1 MFHPLDFIPN
11 NSRKPIFWAFLAGTL
26 SLYAVFG
33 ILDIPLRTSAAPNGI
48 VSFELAGTPFQAQAI
63 IDSWHEIVFLLS
75 SVEGQPVPGLVS
87 RAYAFAVFGLG
98 LDYLFM
104 PVYATALA
112 LGILLAAGRHPGWFA
127 KFGAWLGW
135 GAYAAALF
143 DAVENYALA
152 RMLMMNRVWSPYPEV
167 AAFSASVKFTLL
179 SLGLVFAL
187 VGWFWP
193 KEEGKT
199 LNAD

>member
-1 MFHPLDFIPN
+1 MSHPLDFIPN
-11 NSRKPIFWAFLAGTL
+11 NSRKPIFWALLAGTL
-26 SLYAVFG
+26 SLFAVFRV
-33 ILDIPLRTSAAPNGI
+33 LDTPLRTAAAPSGI
-48 VSFELAGTPFQAQAI
+48 LSFELAGTPFQAQAI
-63 IDSWHEIVFLLS
+63 IDSWHEMAYLLS

-112 LGILLAAGRHPGWFA
+112 LGILLAAGRHPGWFTT
-127 KFGAWLGW
+127 FGAWLGW

-152 RMLMMNRVWSPYPEV
+152 RMLMMNQVWSPYPEV
-167 AAFSASVKFTLL
+167 AAFSASVKFILL
-179 SLGLVFAL
+179 SLGLVYAL
-187 VGWFWP
+187 VGWLWP
-193 KEEGKT
+193 KKE
-199 LNAD
+199 